1 MASKLQRERAFDQSS
16 EPKEFPN
23 HVESWGA
30 DPTHAGSGRGQ
41 GHCEQ
46 NLAGKARLSLS
57 APPKHPKCN
66 QSFFQPKSFF
76 CLTEQQKKTCSD
88 GTSWVSEKQLAP
100 PTPPKS
106 SVSLHTASLT
116 VRVQEGGSQTYV
128 HIIWEP
134 TRKYLLNFKVPLNP
148 LSLLKSF
155 KSLQPHKMGI
165 LLSPSISDN
174 SNEFW

>member
-106 SVSLHTASLT
+106 SVSLS
-116 VRVQEGGSQTYV
+116 RVIDGQSSGG
-128 HIIWEP
+128 
-134 TRKYLLNFKVPLNP
+134 RKSNLCPYNLGAHAKIPLKLQGP
-148 LSLLKSF
+148 IKSF
-155 KSLQPHKMGI
+155 KS
-165 LLSPSISDN
+165 S
-174 SNEFW
+174 